1 MRCQIVATGCGQRD
15 GRAIGVGPIGAAAR
29 FSTSR
34 RYTARQGARLGSVE
48 PRPGP
53 QIGPRYRSLSTHC
66 SPARCASS
74 RHRSGRNATG
84 PRRAQRNRY
93 GLSGL
98 SVNNHSRPPG
108 ISTRSHS
115 ARNSA
120 APLTTAC
127 CTTMACRLS
136 AGNGNG
142 SAQRASPPKRLPLRY
157 SRKPRPC
164 RASRGGRSVVGVTHS
179 QGCDGRVCIAASANW
194 RSSWSRLRPPPVSN
208 QDETPA

>member
-1 MRCQIVATGCGQRD
+1 MSDRGHRLRPTRRQGDRRRTDRRCGTLFHFEEIHRTP
-15 GRAIGVGPIGAAAR
+15 GRTARIGGAAA
-29 FSTSR
+29 
-34 RYTARQGARLGSVE
+34 GAPNRPQIPLLVHALQ
-48 PRPGP
+48 PGP
-53 QIGPRYRSLSTHC
+53 LRQQ
-66 SPARCASS
+66 
-74 RHRSGRNATG
+74 RHRSGRSATG

-98 SVNNHSRPPG
+98 SVNNQSRPPG

-136 AGNGNG
+136 AGSGNG